1 MNAQEQHDMSAIY
14 DILRKQSDTTHDMN
28 TDIARVTA
36 LLRSIHSRL
45 DNAAENLDPLKDD
58 KNIVA
63 DAMDV
68 ITVALMVM
76 PEAFGKYYDK
86 YDGHATEI
94 KNLFHATLMNAEQG
108 KAA

>member
-1 MNAQEQHDMSAIY
+1 MNAQEQHDMNAIY
-14 DILRKQSDTTHDMN
+14 GITKKQFETTHDMN

-45 DNAAENLDPLKDD
+45 DKADEGLDPLKDD
-58 KNIVA
+58 KNIVS
-63 DAMDV
+63 DARDV
-68 ITVALMVM
+68 IAVALMVM

-86 YDGHATEI
+86 YDECEKEI
-94 KNLFHATLMNAEQG
+94 KNLFRATLMNAEQG